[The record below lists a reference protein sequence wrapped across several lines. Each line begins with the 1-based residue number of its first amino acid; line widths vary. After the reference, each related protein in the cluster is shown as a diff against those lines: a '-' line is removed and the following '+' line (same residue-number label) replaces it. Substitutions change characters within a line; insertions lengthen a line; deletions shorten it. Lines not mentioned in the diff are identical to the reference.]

1 MDYSFGRHLFLSI
14 FCAALCVT
22 LVGCQV
28 PPRNP
33 ADDLPDLDE
42 IELGEAAIAVS
53 KSLDDL
59 AALSA
64 ERAVVRVEPIT
75 QEQLDYNMYQL
86 ASVDWS
92 GPAEPLI
99 KTLAQAVDYH
109 FRVLGKAPP
118 NIVIVNISKRNVS
131 VGELLRDITLQIE
144 RNADLIIYPQ
154 SKLIELHYHD

>member
-1 MDYSFGRHLFLSI
+1 MRNLFLFVFCPVLCISI
-14 FCAALCVT
+14 A
-22 LVGCQV
+22 GCQV

-33 ADDLPDLDE
+33 ADDLPDLGN

-64 ERAVVRVEPIT
+64 ERQVARVEPQT

-99 KTLAQAVDYH
+99 RRLAQAVDYH
-109 FRVLGKAPP
+109 VRVIGKAPP

-131 VGELLRDITLQIE
+131 VGELLRDVALQIQ
-144 RNADLIIYPQ
+144 RDADLLVYPQ
-154 SKLIELHYHD
+154 SKLIELHYRK